1 MVRGASSSTAPRP
14 RAAMKTAKQLKK
26 EKKEKKREKKEK
38 KKKGK
43 KQKACHG
50 IGC

>member
-14 RAAMKTAKQLKK
+14 RAAMKTAKNLKK
-26 EKKEKKREKKEK
+26 EKKGEKKEK